1 MENHNFGQRRRLL
14 KAVESNE
21 NLVKWSNIKATV
33 GNSNPFTASMMN
45 NGLYV
50 AAFMLA
56 MMFIYHTFKKVH
68 RKEDDYAEYKDE
80 GEFDE
85 EAKSTELQSNT
96 NAAISSNGFGST
108 TGASVE
114 EVRV

>member
-1 MENHNFGQRRRLL
+1 
-14 KAVESNE
+14 
-21 NLVKWSNIKATV
+21 
-33 GNSNPFTASMMN
+33 MMN

-85 EAKSTELQSNT
+85 ESKSTELQSNT
-96 NAAISSNGFGST
+96 NAAAISSNGFGST

-114 EVRV
+114 EIRV